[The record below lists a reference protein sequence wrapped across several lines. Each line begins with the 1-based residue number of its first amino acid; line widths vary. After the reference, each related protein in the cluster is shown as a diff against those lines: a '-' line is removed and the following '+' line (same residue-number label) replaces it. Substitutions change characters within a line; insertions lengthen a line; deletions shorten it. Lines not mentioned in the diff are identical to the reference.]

1 MYTRKPYTLDRTVR
15 LFLNI
20 ATLVIVVLLVRYLKD
35 VLLPFFVAALI
46 AYIFEPFVQFNRRL
60 LHLKGRIVAI
70 FVTLFEMITFVAI
83 ACYFVVPMIVSEVN
97 SMGKMLSAYAS
108 SELNLPYL
116 PAQIHDFVVRNVN
129 LRQVSHMLSTFDWTE
144 TIKQTLSTAWDVLAG
159 SVTFLI
165 SAASWCI
172 VLLYVI
178 FIMVDYDRLG
188 RLWRNLVPPRYRK
201 NVFKVLNDIK
211 TSMNLYFR
219 GQALIAFLVG
229 VLFAIGF
236 SIIGM
241 PMAIV
246 FGLFIGMLNMVPYL
260 QLVSLVPAVVLC
272 FVASVS
278 GGVPFWPMMGKCI
291 AVYCIVQAI
300 QDLVLTPKI
309 MGKTM
314 GLNPALI
321 LLSLSV
327 WGSLLGLLGLIIALP
342 LTTLLLAYYNEYVI
356 DRGRRHEAHILEDV
370 ESFPDGEDL

>member
-129 LRQVSHMLSTFDWTE
+129 LRQISHMLSTFDWTE
-144 TIKQTLSTAWDVLAG
+144 TIKQTLSTVWDVLAG

-236 SIIGM
+236 SIIEM
-241 PMAIV
+241 PMAII
-246 FGLFIGMLNMVPYL
+246 FGLFIGVLNMVPYL
-260 QLVSLVPAVVLC
+260 QLISLVPAVVLC

-278 GGVPFWPMMGKCI
+278 GGVAFWPMMGKCI

-342 LTTLLLAYYNEYVI
+342 LTTLFLAYYNEYVI
-356 DRGRRHEAHILEDV
+356 DRGNRHEARILEDV
-370 ESFPDGEDL
+370 ESFPDGDDL

>member
-356 DRGRRHEAHILEDV
+356 DRGHRHEARILEDV
-370 ESFPDGEDL
+370 ESFPDGDDL

>member
-246 FGLFIGMLNMVPYL
+246 FGLFIGMLVPY
-260 QLVSLVPAVVLC
+260 
-272 FVASVS
+272 
-278 GGVPFWPMMGKCI
+278 
-291 AVYCIVQAI
+291 
-300 QDLVLTPKI
+300 
-309 MGKTM
+309 
-314 GLNPALI
+314 
-321 LLSLSV
+321 
-327 WGSLLGLLGLIIALP
+327 
-342 LTTLLLAYYNEYVI
+342 
-356 DRGRRHEAHILEDV
+356 R
-370 ESFPDGEDL
+370 

>member
-60 LHLKGRIVAI
+60 LHLRGRIVAI
-70 FVTLFEMITFVAI
+70 FVTLFEMMTFIAI

-159 SVTFLI
+159 SVTFII

-201 NVFKVLNDIK
+201 NVFKVLNYIM

-219 GQALIAFLVG
+219 GLALIGFLVG
-229 VLFAIGF
+229 VLFAVGF
-236 SIIGM
+236 SIIEM
-241 PMAIV
+241 PMAII
-246 FGLFIGMLNMVPYL
+246 FGLFIGVLNMVPYL

-278 GGVPFWPMMGKCI
+278 GGVPFWPTMGKCI
-291 AVYCIVQAI
+291 AVYCVVQAI

-327 WGSLLGLLGLIIALP
+327 WGSLLGLLGLIVALP

-356 DRGRRHEAHILEDV
+356 DRGHRHEAHILEDV
-370 ESFPDGEDL
+370 ESFPDGDDL

>member
-60 LHLKGRIVAI
+60 LHLRGRIVAI
-70 FVTLFEMITFVAI
+70 FVTLFEMMTFIAI

-159 SVTFLI
+159 SVTFII

-229 VLFAIGF
+229 VLFAVGF
-236 SIIGM
+236 SIIEM
-241 PMAIV
+241 PMAII
-246 FGLFIGMLNMVPYL
+246 FGLFIGVLNMVPYL

-291 AVYCIVQAI
+291 AVYCVVQAI

-356 DRGRRHEAHILEDV
+356 DCGHRHEAHILEDV
-370 ESFPDGEDL
+370 ESFPDGDDL

>member
-1 MYTRKPYTLDRTVR
+1 
-15 LFLNI
+15 
-20 ATLVIVVLLVRYLKD
+20 
-35 VLLPFFVAALI
+35 
-46 AYIFEPFVQFNRRL
+46 
-60 LHLKGRIVAI
+60 
-70 FVTLFEMITFVAI
+70 
-83 ACYFVVPMIVSEVN
+83 MIVSEVN

-159 SVTFLI
+159 SVTFII

-291 AVYCIVQAI
+291 AVYCVVQAI

-356 DRGRRHEAHILEDV
+356 DRGHRHEAHILEDV
-370 ESFPDGEDL
+370 ESFPDGDDL

>member
-97 SMGKMLSAYAS
+97 TMGKMLSAYAS

-144 TIKQTLSTAWDVLAG
+144 TIKQTLSTVWDVLAG

-178 FIMVDYDRLG
+178 FIMVDYERLG

-236 SIIGM
+236 SIIEM
-241 PMAIV
+241 PMAII
-246 FGLFIGMLNMVPYL
+246 FGLFIGVLNMVPYL
-260 QLVSLVPAVVLC
+260 QLISLVPAVVLC

-278 GGVPFWPMMGKCI
+278 GGVDFWPMMGKCI

-300 QDLVLTPKI
+300 QDLILTPKI

-342 LTTLLLAYYNEYVI
+342 LTTLFLAYYNEYVI
-356 DRGRRHEAHILEDV
+356 DRGNRHEARILEDV
-370 ESFPDGEDL
+370 ESFPDGDDL

>member
-35 VLLPFFVAALI
+35 VLLPFFRGGAHCLYLRA
-46 AYIFEPFVQFNRRL
+46 FRPVQQAPPSSQGTHSGYFCHTVRND
-60 LHLKGRIVAI
+60 HLCGDR
-70 FVTLFEMITFVAI
+70 
-83 ACYFVVPMIVSEVN
+83 CYFVVPMIVSEVN

-159 SVTFLI
+159 SVTFII

-291 AVYCIVQAI
+291 AVYCVVQAI

-356 DRGRRHEAHILEDV
+356 DRGHRHEAHILEDV
-370 ESFPDGEDL
+370 ESFPDGDDL

>member
-108 SELNLPYL
+108 LELNLPYL

-144 TIKQTLSTAWDVLAG
+144 TIKQTLSTVWDVLAG

-178 FIMVDYDRLG
+178 FIMVDYERLG

-201 NVFKVLNDIK
+201 NVFKILNDIK

-236 SIIGM
+236 SIIEM
-241 PMAIV
+241 PMAII
-246 FGLFIGMLNMVPYL
+246 FGLFIGVLNMVPYL
-260 QLVSLVPAVVLC
+260 QLISLVPAVVLC

-278 GGVPFWPMMGKCI
+278 GGVDFWPMMGKCI

-342 LTTLLLAYYNEYVI
+342 LTTLFLAYYNEYVI
-356 DRGRRHEAHILEDV
+356 DRGNRHEARILEDV
-370 ESFPDGEDL
+370 ESFPDGDDL

>member
-144 TIKQTLSTAWDVLAG
+144 TIKQTLSTVWDVLAG

-178 FIMVDYDRLG
+178 FIMVDYERLG

-201 NVFKVLNDIK
+201 NVFKILNDIK

-236 SIIGM
+236 SIIEM
-241 PMAIV
+241 PMAII
-246 FGLFIGMLNMVPYL
+246 FGLFIGVLNMVPYL
-260 QLVSLVPAVVLC
+260 QLISLVPAVVLC

-278 GGVPFWPMMGKCI
+278 GGVAFWPMMGKCI

-342 LTTLLLAYYNEYVI
+342 LTTLFLAYYNEYVI
-356 DRGRRHEAHILEDV
+356 DRGNRHEARILEDV
-370 ESFPDGEDL
+370 ESFPDGDDL

>member
-241 PMAIV
+241 PMAII

-291 AVYCIVQAI
+291 AVYCVVQAI

-356 DRGRRHEAHILEDV
+356 DRGQRHEAHILEDV
-370 ESFPDGEDL
+370 ESFPDGDDL

>member
-291 AVYCIVQAI
+291 AVYCVVQAI

-356 DRGRRHEAHILEDV
+356 DRGQRHEAHILEDV
-370 ESFPDGEDL
+370 ESFPDGDDL

>member
-60 LHLKGRIVAI
+60 LHLRGRIVAI
-70 FVTLFEMITFVAI
+70 FVTLFEMMTFIAI

-229 VLFAIGF
+229 VLFAVGF
-236 SIIGM
+236 SIIEM
-241 PMAIV
+241 PMAII
-246 FGLFIGMLNMVPYL
+246 FGLFIGVLNMVPYL

-291 AVYCIVQAI
+291 AVYCVVQAI

-327 WGSLLGLLGLIIALP
+327 WGSLLGLLGLIVALP

-356 DRGRRHEAHILEDV
+356 DRGHRHEAHTLEDV
-370 ESFPDGEDL
+370 ESFPDGDDL

>member
-60 LHLKGRIVAI
+60 LHLRGRIVAI
-70 FVTLFEMITFVAI
+70 FVTLFEMMTFIAI

-144 TIKQTLSTAWDVLAG
+144 TIRQTLSTAWDVLAG

-229 VLFAIGF
+229 VLFAVGF
-236 SIIGM
+236 SIIEM
-241 PMAIV
+241 PMAII

-291 AVYCIVQAI
+291 AVYCVVQAI

-356 DRGRRHEAHILEDV
+356 DRGHRHEAHILEDV
-370 ESFPDGEDL
+370 ESFPDGDDL

>member
-70 FVTLFEMITFVAI
+70 FVTLFEMMTFVAI

-97 SMGKMLSAYAS
+97 TMGKMLSAYAS

-144 TIKQTLSTAWDVLAG
+144 TIKQTLSTVWDVLAG

-178 FIMVDYDRLG
+178 FIMVDYERLG

-236 SIIGM
+236 SIIEM
-241 PMAIV
+241 PMAII
-246 FGLFIGMLNMVPYL
+246 FGLFIGVLNMVPYL
-260 QLVSLVPAVVLC
+260 QLISLVPAVVLC

-278 GGVPFWPMMGKCI
+278 GGVAFWPMMGKCI

-342 LTTLLLAYYNEYVI
+342 LTTLFLAYYNEYVI
-356 DRGRRHEAHILEDV
+356 DRGNRHEARILEDV
-370 ESFPDGEDL
+370 ESFPDGDDL

>member
-70 FVTLFEMITFVAI
+70 FVTLFEMMTFIAI

-291 AVYCIVQAI
+291 AVYCVVQAI

-356 DRGRRHEAHILEDV
+356 DRGHRHEARILEDV
-370 ESFPDGEDL
+370 ESFPDGDDL

>member
-20 ATLVIVVLLVRYLKD
+20 ATLVFVVLLVRYLKD

-60 LHLKGRIVAI
+60 LHLKGRLVAI

-83 ACYFVVPMIVSEVN
+83 ACYFLVPMIVSEVN

-144 TIKQTLSTAWDVLAG
+144 TIKQTLSTVWDVLAG

-178 FIMVDYDRLG
+178 FIMVDYERLG

-236 SIIGM
+236 SIIEM
-241 PMAIV
+241 PMAII
-246 FGLFIGMLNMVPYL
+246 FGLFIGVLNMVPYL
-260 QLVSLVPAVVLC
+260 QLISLVPAVVLC

-278 GGVPFWPMMGKCI
+278 GGVAFWPMMGKCI

-300 QDLVLTPKI
+300 QDLILTPKI

-342 LTTLLLAYYNEYVI
+342 LTTLFLAYYNEYVI
-356 DRGRRHEAHILEDV
+356 DRGNRHEARILEDV
-370 ESFPDGEDL
+370 ESFPDDDEL

>member
-60 LHLKGRIVAI
+60 LHLRGRIVAI
-70 FVTLFEMITFVAI
+70 FVTLFEMMTFIAI

-229 VLFAIGF
+229 VLFAVGF
-236 SIIGM
+236 SIIEM
-241 PMAIV
+241 PMAII
-246 FGLFIGMLNMVPYL
+246 FGLFIGVLNMVPYL

-291 AVYCIVQAI
+291 AVYCVVQAI

-327 WGSLLGLLGLIIALP
+327 WGSLLGLLGLIVALP

-356 DRGRRHEAHILEDV
+356 DRGLRHEAHILEDV
-370 ESFPDGEDL
+370 ESFPDGDDR

>member
-20 ATLVIVVLLVRYLKD
+20 ATLVIVVLLVRCLKD

-60 LHLKGRIVAI
+60 LHLRGRIVAI
-70 FVTLFEMITFVAI
+70 FVTLFEMMTFIAI

-229 VLFAIGF
+229 VLFAVGF
-236 SIIGM
+236 SIIEM
-241 PMAIV
+241 PMAII
-246 FGLFIGMLNMVPYL
+246 FGLFIGVLNMVPYL

-291 AVYCIVQAI
+291 AVYCVVQAI

-356 DRGRRHEAHILEDV
+356 DRGHRHEAHILEDV
-370 ESFPDGEDL
+370 ESFPDGDDL

>member
-60 LHLKGRIVAI
+60 LHLRGRIVAI
-70 FVTLFEMITFVAI
+70 FVTLFEMMTFIAI
-83 ACYFVVPMIVSEVN
+83 ACYFVVPMIVSEVK

-229 VLFAIGF
+229 VLFAVGF
-236 SIIGM
+236 SIIEM
-241 PMAIV
+241 PMAII

-278 GGVPFWPMMGKCI
+278 GGVPFWPMMWKCI
-291 AVYCIVQAI
+291 AVYCVVQAI

-327 WGSLLGLLGLIIALP
+327 WGSLLGLLGLIVALP

-356 DRGRRHEAHILEDV
+356 DRGHRHEAHILEDV
-370 ESFPDGEDL
+370 ESFPDGDDL

>member
-60 LHLKGRIVAI
+60 LHLRGRIVAI
-70 FVTLFEMITFVAI
+70 FVTLFEMMTFIAI

-291 AVYCIVQAI
+291 AVYCVVQAI

-356 DRGRRHEAHILEDV
+356 DRGQRHEAHILEDV
-370 ESFPDGEDL
+370 ESFPDGDDL

>member
-144 TIKQTLSTAWDVLAG
+144 TIKQTLSTVWDVLAG

-178 FIMVDYDRLG
+178 FIMVDYERLG

-201 NVFKVLNDIK
+201 NVFKILNDIK

-236 SIIGM
+236 SIIEM
-241 PMAIV
+241 PMAII
-246 FGLFIGMLNMVPYL
+246 FGLFIGVLNMVPYL
-260 QLVSLVPAVVLC
+260 QLISLVPAVVLC

-278 GGVPFWPMMGKCI
+278 GGVDFWPMMGKCI

-342 LTTLLLAYYNEYVI
+342 LTTLFLAYYNEYVI
-356 DRGRRHEAHILEDV
+356 DRGNRHEARILEDV
-370 ESFPDGEDL
+370 ESFPDGDEL

>member
-356 DRGRRHEAHILEDV
+356 GRGHRHEAHILEDV
-370 ESFPDGEDL
+370 ESFPDGDDL

>member
-291 AVYCIVQAI
+291 AVYCVVQAI

-356 DRGRRHEAHILEDV
+356 DRGHRHEARILEDV
-370 ESFPDGEDL
+370 ESFPDGDDL

>member
-129 LRQVSHMLSTFDWTE
+129 LRQISHMLSTFDWTE
-144 TIKQTLSTAWDVLAG
+144 TIKQTLSTVWDVLAG

-178 FIMVDYDRLG
+178 FIMVDYERLG

-236 SIIGM
+236 SIIEM
-241 PMAIV
+241 PMAII
-246 FGLFIGMLNMVPYL
+246 FGLFIGVLNMVPYL
-260 QLVSLVPAVVLC
+260 QLISLVPAVVLC

-278 GGVPFWPMMGKCI
+278 GGVAFWPMMGKCI

-342 LTTLLLAYYNEYVI
+342 LTTLFLAYYNEYVI
-356 DRGRRHEAHILEDV
+356 DRGNRHEARILEDV
-370 ESFPDGEDL
+370 ESFPDGDDL

>member
-97 SMGKMLSAYAS
+97 TMGKMLSAYAS

-144 TIKQTLSTAWDVLAG
+144 TIKQTLSTVWDVLAG

-178 FIMVDYDRLG
+178 FIMVDYERLG

-201 NVFKVLNDIK
+201 NVFKILNDIK

-236 SIIGM
+236 SIIEM
-241 PMAIV
+241 PMAII
-246 FGLFIGMLNMVPYL
+246 FGLFIGVLNMVPYL
-260 QLVSLVPAVVLC
+260 QLISLVPAVVLC

-278 GGVPFWPMMGKCI
+278 GGVAFWPMMGKCI

-342 LTTLLLAYYNEYVI
+342 LTTLFLAYYNEYVI
-356 DRGRRHEAHILEDV
+356 DRGNRHEARILEDV
-370 ESFPDGEDL
+370 ESFPDGDDL

>member
-60 LHLKGRIVAI
+60 LHLRGRIVAI
-70 FVTLFEMITFVAI
+70 FVTLFEMMTFIAI

-144 TIKQTLSTAWDVLAG
+144 TIRQTLSTAWDVLAG

-211 TSMNLYFR
+211 TSMNLY
-219 GQALIAFLVG
+219 
-229 VLFAIGF
+229 

-241 PMAIV
+241 PMAII

-291 AVYCIVQAI
+291 AVYCVVQAI

-356 DRGRRHEAHILEDV
+356 DRGHRHEAHILEDV
-370 ESFPDGEDL
+370 ESFPDGDDL

>member
-46 AYIFEPFVQFNRRL
+46 AYIFEPFVQFNIRL
-60 LHLKGRIVAI
+60 LHLRGRIVAI
-70 FVTLFEMITFVAI
+70 FVTLFEMMTFIAI

-229 VLFAIGF
+229 VLFAVGF
-236 SIIGM
+236 SIIEM
-241 PMAIV
+241 PMAII
-246 FGLFIGMLNMVPYL
+246 FGLFIGVLNMVPYL

-291 AVYCIVQAI
+291 AVYCVVQAI

-356 DRGRRHEAHILEDV
+356 DRGHRHEAHILEDV
-370 ESFPDGEDL
+370 ESFPDGDDL

>member
-70 FVTLFEMITFVAI
+70 FVTLFEMMTFIAI

-241 PMAIV
+241 PMAII

-356 DRGRRHEAHILEDV
+356 DRGHRHEARILEDV
-370 ESFPDGEDL
+370 ESFPDGDDL

>member
-144 TIKQTLSTAWDVLAG
+144 TIKQTLSTVWDVLAG

-178 FIMVDYDRLG
+178 FIMVDYERLG

-201 NVFKVLNDIK
+201 NVFKILNDIK

-236 SIIGM
+236 SIIEM
-241 PMAIV
+241 PMAII
-246 FGLFIGMLNMVPYL
+246 FGLFIGVLNMVPYL
-260 QLVSLVPAVVLC
+260 QLISLVPAVVLC

-278 GGVPFWPMMGKCI
+278 GGVAFWPMMGKCI

-342 LTTLLLAYYNEYVI
+342 LTTLFLAYYNEYVI
-356 DRGRRHEAHILEDV
+356 DRGNRHEARILEDV
-370 ESFPDGEDL
+370 ESFPDGDEL